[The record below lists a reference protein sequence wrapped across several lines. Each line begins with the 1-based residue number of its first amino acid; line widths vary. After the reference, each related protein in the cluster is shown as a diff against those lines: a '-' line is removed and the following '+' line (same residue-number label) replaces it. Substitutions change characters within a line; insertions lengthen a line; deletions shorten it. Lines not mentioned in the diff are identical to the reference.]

1 MQASKLRSDRVT
13 HQLVKSVAT
22 NVAKKVHN
30 QIIYNREIYCQTIL
44 LGWSRQLF
52 DFAIKLEQYDGEKR
66 YKPMQEKNLKF
77 LS

>member
-1 MQASKLRSDRVT
+1 MVIAGYRSDGTRYPSGWGTTIIYSKKNLQASKLRSDRVT

-44 LGWSRQLF
+44 LG
-52 DFAIKLEQYDGEKR
+52 
-66 YKPMQEKNLKF
+66 
-77 LS
+77 